1 MCAAG
6 AFAVQTRLF
15 LASVTVT
22 AGARINAD
30 LTISRDVLLS
40 HGAVSISTNGVVAI
54 SVVVVAV
61 VAVVS
66 IGVVAVGYPVI
77 YQGTVL
83 ILTELA
89 DQLGLQS

>member
-1 MCAAG
+1 MQNC
-6 AFAVQTRLF
+6 VY

-30 LTISRDVLLS
+30 LTINRDVLLS
-40 HGAVSISTNGVVAI
+40 HRAVSISTSGVVAI
-54 SVVVVAV
+54 SVVFAV

-77 YQGTVL
+77 YQGAVL

-89 DQLGLQS
+89 DQLRLQS

>member
-1 MCAAG
+1 MCGAG
-6 AFAVQTRLF
+6 AFAVQNRLY
-15 LASVTVT
+15 LASVAVT

-30 LTISRDVLLS
+30 LTITRDVLLS
-40 HGAVSISTNGVVAI
+40 HRAVSISTNGVVAI
-54 SVVVVAV
+54 SVVAVV

-66 IGVVAVGYPVI
+66 IAVVAIGYPVI

>member
-6 AFAVQTRLF
+6 VQNRLD
-15 LASVTVT
+15 LASATVT

-30 LTISRDVLLS
+30 LTITRDVLLS
-40 HGAVSISTNGVVAI
+40 HRAISISTNGVVAI
-54 SVVVVAV
+54 SVAVVAV

-66 IGVVAVGYPVI
+66 IAVVAVGYSVI
-77 YQGTVL
+77 YQGTIL
-83 ILTELA
+83 ILTELT

>member
-1 MCAAG
+1 MQNR
-6 AFAVQTRLF
+6 VY

-30 LTISRDVLLS
+30 LTINRDVLLS
-40 HGAVSISTNGVVAI
+40 HRAVSISTNGVVSI
-54 SVVVVAV
+54 SVVVDV

-66 IGVVAVGYPVI
+66 VGVVAVGYPVI
-77 YQGTVL
+77 YQGAVL

-89 DQLGLQS
+89 DQLRLQS

>member
-1 MCAAG
+1 M
-6 AFAVQTRLF
+6 QNRLC

-22 AGARINAD
+22 SGARINAD
-30 LTISRDVLLS
+30 LTITRDVLLS
-40 HGAVSISTNGVVAI
+40 HRVVSISTNGVVAI
-54 SVVVVAV
+54 SVVAV

-66 IGVVAVGYPVI
+66 IGVVAIGYPVI

>member
-1 MCAAG
+1 MCGAG
-6 AFAVQTRLF
+6 AFAVQNRLY

-22 AGARINAD
+22 TGARINVD
-30 LTISRDVLLS
+30 LTINRDVLLS
-40 HGAVSISTNGVVAI
+40 HRVVSISTNGVVAI
-54 SVVVVAV
+54 SVVAV

-66 IGVVAVGYPVI
+66 IGAVAVGYPVI